1 MIGYRIVDQ
10 LRIKKH
16 ISFIRIEPIN
26 IKLTLGE
33 IFKSLSDLAWI
44 SEFDEQYIK
53 AGFQTRAE
61 DTVKYISE
69 NIIAKSDDEI
79 TKDTG
84 ELVVSELSR
93 MTVVDELKYLDIPL
107 AELIKIKD
115 IGNHGFD
122 FYSKNNDNILLFGE
136 AKYNARQNAYGKSFE
151 QIARFER
158 EKQDISDI
166 IDIDKFCCETSKQN
180 HAKGLKGFIASF
192 SCKSTTTDK
201 MIKGIKRDNDFIGLD
216 KFNELVL
223 VAVNI

>member
-1 MIGYRIVDQ
+1 MIGYKIIDQ
-10 LRIKKH
+10 VKIQKH
-16 ISFIRIEPIN
+16 ISFIRIEPTD
-26 IKLTLGE
+26 IKLTLSE

-44 SEFDEQYIK
+44 SQFDQDYVK

-61 DTVKYISE
+61 DTVKYISD
-69 NIIAKSDDEI
+69 NIIAKSEDEI

-93 MTVVDELKYLDIPL
+93 LTIVNEMQYLDIPL

-122 FYSKNNDNILLFGE
+122 FYSKNKDNILLFGE
-136 AKYNARQNAYGKSFE
+136 AKYNSRQNAYGRSFE

-158 EKQDISDI
+158 EKRDASDI
-166 IDIDKFCCETSKQN
+166 IDIDKFCCEPSKEN

-192 SCKSTTTDK
+192 SCKSTKTDNL
-201 MIKGIKRDNDFIGLD
+201 IKSIKKNNDFISLD
-216 KFNELVL
+216 KFSELVI
-223 VAVNI
+223 VAVNV